1 MKGHVL
7 RLAVL
12 LAAFVVG
19 VVCFVAF
26 RRRTPPCV
34 PLDPPDS
41 QVQIL
46 DKTTGRTFW
55 VKTCPR

>member
-1 MKGHVL
+1 MKGYVL

-19 VVCFVAF
+19 VACFAAF

-34 PLDPPDS
+34 PLDPPGS

-46 DKTTGRTFW
+46 DKTTGKVFR